1 MTSSGKRPG
10 PRNFPPEL
18 RERAVK
24 MVLEVRRQTGERQG
38 SVSRVAGELGIGA
51 ETLRNWVRRAEI
63 DSGER
68 PGTSTDDVQ
77 RIAELERENWELR
90 RANDI
95 LKAAAAFMWS
105 PRLCGPGRRGLVLA
119 GGCGRGWVS
128 RSA

>member
-1 MTSSGKRPG
+1 MTSSGNRPG

-24 MVLEVRRQTGERQG
+24 MVFEVRRQTGERQG

-51 ETLRNWVRRAEI
+51 ETLRNWVRRTEI

-68 PGTSTDDVQ
+68 PGTSSDDAQ

-95 LKAAAAFMWS
+95 LKAAAAFFGAELDRPS
-105 PRLCGPGRRGLVLA
+105 RR
-119 GGCGRGWVS
+119 
-128 RSA
+128 